1 MPSPS
6 PHGLSS
12 PMYLRLIAD
21 CRIPLRSKPVQAT
34 DRADLKK
41 LLSEQVAG
49 GIFFTTIQK
58 LAPEKGHDTVEEINP
73 RSNIIVICDEAHRTQ
88 YGFKSDLDMKGEKNR
103 YGRAKYMHDA
113 LAFYETLRENESAVR
128 DMGNPVLKALAHELT
143 DKLRKSAT
151 IDWQKRDTARARMRL
166 LVKVLLTKYKYPPDK
181 QPEAVD
187 KIIEQAE
194 LYADSWVVEGA

>member
-58 LAPEKGHDTVEEINP
+58 LAPEKGHDIAGDN
-73 RSNIIVICDEAHRTQ
+73 
-88 YGFKSDLDMKGEKNR
+88 
-103 YGRAKYMHDA
+103 
-113 LAFYETLRENESAVR
+113 
-128 DMGNPVLKALAHELT
+128 
-143 DKLRKSAT
+143 
-151 IDWQKRDTARARMRL
+151 
-166 LVKVLLTKYKYPPDK
+166 YPDR
-181 QPEAVD
+181 
-187 KIIEQAE
+187 
-194 LYADSWVVEGA
+194 